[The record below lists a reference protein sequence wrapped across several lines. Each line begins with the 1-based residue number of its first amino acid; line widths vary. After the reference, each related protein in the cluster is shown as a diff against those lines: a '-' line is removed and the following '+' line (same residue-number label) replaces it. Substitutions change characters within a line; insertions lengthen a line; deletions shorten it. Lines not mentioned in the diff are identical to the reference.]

1 MSMKACTHDGR
12 PLRFFTIMD
21 EHTRECLAIDV
32 ERKMNHQHVLARL
45 ADLFIMH
52 EVPGYIRSNKG
63 NEFTAKVETLC
74 VIPLR
79 SGNLERLSFCGCGNT
94 AMILIWIPDQVGN
107 DSIIANRVGNERSR
121 LNLLFQ
127 QLVLF
132 GCLCLL
138 RLFVRGELRSYIP
151 LLPRNHSPI
160 LETCRLQI
168 KNVGSR

>member
-127 QLVLF
+127 QLVLWGRDRSDQRSRP
-132 GCLCLL
+132 GCSPSRRPDCLRNTGRLCPS
-138 RLFVRGELRSYIP
+138 RYPPLF
-151 LLPRNHSPI
+151 
-160 LETCRLQI
+160 
-168 KNVGSR
+168 